1 MYLSEQERSNI
12 IDYFLAHTFYTKEY
26 LTGIKNHAQLF
37 SMYKRTQERMY
48 EYPKEII
55 AYYESHPEIYVRPT
69 DEEIRHMKYEELSR
83 LRKELG
89 IRKKTTKKVTKTT
102 EAKSTADKAREAL
115 RKEPTS
121 KVAAQVIISNM
132 AYEEEHDYDHEQF
145 LTPEEISMM
154 YPGEELTAD
163 ELAERGIV
171 VTPYFGVEEPTTSKR
186 HK

>member
-1 MYLSEQERSNI
+1 MYLSDQERTNI
-12 IDYFLAHTFYTKEY
+12 IDYFLTHTFYTKEY

-37 SMYKRTQERMY
+37 SMYKRTKERMY

-55 AYYESHPEIYVRPT
+55 AYYKAHPEIYVRPT
-69 DEEIRHMKYEELSR
+69 DEEIRRMKYEELSR

-115 RKEPTS
+115 RKQPTS

-132 AYEEEHDYDHEQF
+132 AHEQEYEQEHEQF
-145 LTPEEISMM
+145 LTPEEIEMM
-154 YPGEELTAD
+154 YPGEELTPD
-163 ELAERGIV
+163 ELADRGIV
-171 VTPYFGVEEPTTSKR
+171 VTPYFGVEEPTTSRRRK
-186 HK
+186 